1 MSSDRNGRLVV
12 LSGPTACGKST
23 IWRRLVAHPQISF
36 SVSATTRSPRGGE
49 IDGRDYRFV
58 SAGEFSH
65 LIEQGAFLEW
75 AEVHGNRYGTLRSDV
90 KGKVDGGLDV
100 LLEIDVQGARQLSD
114 CGIPS
119 LSIFI
124 TPPSLDELRK
134 RLEERGTEGKEE
146 RERRLAIVEE
156 ELSQAESYDHVIV
169 NDDLDRAL
177 SEIESILGLEPVS

>member
-1 MSSDRNGRLVV
+1 MGGPVRL
-12 LSGPTACGKST
+12 
-23 IWRRLVAHPQISF
+23 RR
-36 SVSATTRSPRGGE
+36 
-49 IDGRDYRFV
+49 
-58 SAGEFSH
+58 
-65 LIEQGAFLEW
+65 
-75 AEVHGNRYGTLRSDV
+75 
-90 KGKVDGGLDV
+90 DGGLDV